1 MIPVNSIDSGN
12 TGFRSRAG
20 RLEAQTISTKFSES
34 ETSSDLRSFSDFFSE
49 SASTTGSESVS
60 LSEPDV

>member
-12 TGFRSRAG
+12 TAFRSRAG